1 MTSLER
7 SALLLIAV
15 FTALAGAAD
24 YQAWPALPRFALA
37 TLALA
42 GLAWV
47 VSFATEQLGE
57 RFGPGVTGMMQST
70 LGNLPELF
78 VVIFALQKGELVV
91 AQTAIVGSILANAL
105 LVLGLVIVVG
115 ARRAPDGMMRF
126 SKRLPRDTA
135 TLLQVTVFIIVLLG
149 LSLGA
154 HDPASHH
161 VKAIS
166 AVGAVCLLIVYLA
179 WVVPYLRSDTV
190 PRDLAPADVM
200 EGGGEERP
208 HESVTGHPA
217 DQGRHPADDG
227 AEGRVG
233 DEVRTGPGLSGRAG
247 DEVRTGPGLSGRAGD
262 EVRTGPGL
270 SGRAGDEVRTGPRL
284 SGRAGDEVRA
294 GPRLS
299 LGLTLVLLIVAG
311 TASAF
316 VSDWFVNGL
325 QPAIS
330 ILHISQAFAGL
341 VIVAIAGNA
350 VENTAGLVLSY
361 KGRSDLAISVVK
373 NSVAQIAAFLFPLLV
388 LVSLLLATTLTF
400 ALAPVYIGALALT
413 ALALWQVTGDGE
425 AAEFEGW
432 ALVALY
438 VILAALTLYE

>member
-1 MTSLER
+1 MTALTPLER
-7 SALLLIAV
+7 STLFLIAV
-15 FTALAGAAD
+15 LSALAGAAN
-24 YQAWPALPRFALA
+24 YQAWPAVPRFALA

-78 VVIFALQKGELVV
+78 VVIFALQKGELIV
-91 AQTAIVGSILANAL
+91 AQTAIIGSILANAL

-115 ARRAPDGMMRF
+115 ARRSEDGIMRF
-126 SKRLPRDTA
+126 SRRLPRDTA

-149 LSLGA
+149 LAVAS

-166 AVGAVCLLIVYLA
+166 AIGAVCLLVVYVA
-179 WVVPYLRSDTV
+179 WVVPYLRSDV
-190 PRDLAPADVM
+190 APGNEV
-200 EGGGEERP
+200 
-208 HESVTGHPA
+208 
-217 DQGRHPADDG
+217 
-227 AEGRVG
+227 AEGREESLAD
-233 DEVRTGPGLSGRAG
+233 DEAHPVADDEARPVTDNEARPGAG
-247 DEVRTGPGLSGRAGD
+247 DEAPT
-262 EVRTGPGL
+262 
-270 SGRAGDEVRTGPRL
+270 
-284 SGRAGDEVRA
+284 

-325 QPAIS
+325 EPAIGV
-330 ILHISQAFAGL
+330 LHISQAFAGL

-350 VENTAGLVLSY
+350 VENTAGLVLAY
-361 KGRSDLAISVVK
+361 KRRSDLAISVVK

-388 LVSLLLATTLTF
+388 LVSFLLSTTLTF

-438 VILAALTLYE
+438 VILATLTLYE

>member
-1 MTSLER
+1 MTALTPLER
-7 SALLLIAV
+7 SVLLLVAV
-15 FTALAGAAD
+15 LTALAGVAN
-24 YQAWPALPRFALA
+24 YQPWPAVPRFAIA

-57 RFGPGVTGMMQST
+57 RFGPGVTGMLQST

-78 VVIFALQKGELVV
+78 VVIFALKKGELVV

-115 ARRAPDGMMRF
+115 ARRSEDGIMRF
-126 SKRLPRDTA
+126 SKRLPNDTA

-149 LSLGA
+149 LAVAS

-166 AVGAVCLLIVYLA
+166 AVGAVCLLVVYLA
-179 WVVPYLRSDTV
+179 WVVPYLRSDV
-190 PRDLAPADVM
+190 AP
-200 EGGGEERP
+200 GGGGVEEDPKDGQDRP
-208 HESVTGHPA
+208 E
-217 DQGRHPADDG
+217 
-227 AEGRVG
+227 
-233 DEVRTGPGLSGRAG
+233 
-247 DEVRTGPGLSGRAGD
+247 
-262 EVRTGPGL
+262 
-270 SGRAGDEVRTGPRL
+270 
-284 SGRAGDEVRA
+284 
-294 GPRLS
+294 PRLS
-299 LGLTLVLLIVAG
+299 LGLTLGLLIVAG

-316 VSDWFVNGL
+316 VSDWFINGL
-325 QPAIS
+325 EPAIS

-350 VENTAGLVLSY
+350 AENTAGIVLAY

-388 LVSLLLATTLTF
+388 LVSLLFATTLTF

-438 VILAALTLYE
+438 VILATLTLYE

>member
-1 MTSLER
+1 MAGTTHLER
-7 SALLLIAV
+7 SALLVIALL
-15 FTALAGAAD
+15 TAVAGVAD
-24 YQAWPALPRFALA
+24 YQAWAAVPRFLAA

-91 AQTAIVGSILANAL
+91 AQTAIVGSVFANAL

-115 ARRAPDGMMRF
+115 ARRAPDGLMRF

-135 TLLQVTVFIIVLLG
+135 TLLQVTVFIIVMLG
-149 LSLGA
+149 LSLSS

-166 AVGAVCLLIVYLA
+166 AVGAVCLLVVYVA
-179 WVVPYLRSDTV
+179 WVVPYLR
-190 PRDLAPADVM
+190 AD
-200 EGGGEERP
+200 G
-208 HESVTGHPA
+208 
-217 DQGRHPADDG
+217 
-227 AEGRVG
+227 
-233 DEVRTGPGLSGRAG
+233 RTGASEAIGKPDAPPQQPQQPRVA
-247 DEVRTGPGLSGRAGD
+247 PF
-262 EVRTGPGL
+262 
-270 SGRAGDEVRTGPRL
+270 GPRM
-284 SGRAGDEVRA
+284 
-294 GPRLS
+294 S
-299 LGLTLVLLIVAG
+299 LGLTLTLLIVAG

-316 VSDWFVNGL
+316 VSDWFVNAL
-325 QPAIS
+325 APAIVQ
-330 ILHISQAFAGL
+330 LHISQAFAGL

-350 VENTAGLVLSY
+350 VENTAGLVLAW

-388 LVSLLLATTLTF
+388 LVSFALATSLTF

-432 ALVALY
+432 ALVTLY
-438 VILAALTLYE
+438 IVLATLTLYE